1 MRQMF
6 ADFGG
11 KAWAGWIG
19 QAPVSGAGVGTPG
32 ASGGGLWELFT
43 QSFDVFTILL
53 LAGSVVGVAV
63 ILQCLREVRPA
74 RIVPADNAAR
84 LMDLAHRGQ
93 LDELQTETSRHATMT
108 HRIVRAALPHAEG
121 SRWAMRDAGELAAS
135 EESAAWFRKID
146 LLNIIGNLGPLV
158 GLAGTVWG
166 MILAFTSLR
175 EAGDQARAADLSQG
189 ISKALF
195 HTLLGLCLAIPCLLA
210 YGILRN
216 KLDRLCTRAIVLA
229 SNVVEALPSHDEEDD
244 EPSPDDL
251 HGQQAPNQQHGGVG
265 GVGVGGVGGGSGGGR
280 RGKRGKRR
288 R

>member
-1 MRQMF
+1 MRQIF
-6 ADFGG
+6 ADFGPLAP
-11 KAWAGWIG
+11 AWAIG
-19 QAPVSGAGVGTPG
+19 QAPTPGAGATPGVGPGVGTP
-32 ASGGGLWELFT
+32 AATGGGLWELFT
-43 QSFDVFTILL
+43 QSFDIFTILL

-74 RIVPADNAAR
+74 RIVPADNAAK
-84 LMDLAHRGQ
+84 LLDLAQRGH
-93 LDELQTETSRHATMT
+93 LDELETETSRHATMT

-121 SRWAMRDAGELAAS
+121 SRAAMREAGELSAS

-146 LLNIIGNLGPLV
+146 LLNVIGNLGPLV

-210 YGILRN
+210 FGILRN

-229 SNVVEALPSHDEEDD
+229 SNVVEALPSHDDEDD
-244 EPSPDDL
+244 EPSPDD
-251 HGQQAPNQQHGGVG
+251 HAGQPGTHQQHGG
-265 GVGVGGVGGGSGGGR
+265 GGGGGGGR
-280 RGKRGKRR
+280 KSKRGKRR